1 MLQTKNLLLLLTL
14 CCGISSLFASSL
26 LKEENIEIIAG
37 TYEYKLGATPI
48 ISQSELIQS
57 GDQVLIKGVDYQID
71 YRKGI
76 ITFLNLPQTSL
87 ISVSYIL
94 IPPTL
99 SKPKQ
104 SYQVQALSDSLI
116 QNIKPTQKSKL
127 WQGDGKLLING
138 SKTFAVSF
146 GDEGFDLLQSLH
158 VKLSGEIAEGVS
170 IMAQLSDSESKL
182 TPEGDSKEL
191 SSLDQVFIKLKAPHW
206 SLAMGDLDIK
216 QEGTRYMD
224 YYTRFEG
231 VDLQVGRDSW
241 GQATYLAG
249 GGENSQCELHIIDGK
264 QGPYYLNPDGELGS
278 LLVVAGSETV
288 YINGIKQE
296 RGSDYYIDYAEGSI
310 MFNRMVYS
318 SDKVSVWFK
327 YTGEH
332 YPKHGIMLN
341 FQRELLPGFSLT
353 QRFFSSFDSKDNPL
367 VFDFTPQDRQALQL
381 AGDSDAWSDGASLVE
396 PGQGVYRLATDDTGF
411 SYYEYAL
418 ADSLADY
425 MVVFSYV
432 GLGNGDYEQFAPGKY
447 RFVGIG
453 LGEWM
458 PQKKL
463 VSPKNT
469 GNVALRAQ
477 YQKAQF
483 DLGVE
488 GVFSSHDANT
498 LSNRDD
504 NDNLGGMLFSW
515 LRLKSKHQ
523 KIVPS
528 ASLEAEKR
536 WAKTVLLSDYSS
548 QVANYDQ
555 GSLLLADSLAMENIG
570 LNLDVDFDTYAKP
583 SISMHYIRAEQG
595 IRQYVWRLG
604 WQNKALKY
612 LPASRI
618 NSTITS
624 SSSDSEDYISG
635 TSMSNIAETNWALK
649 WFKIGGSAN
658 QRGFTSADN
667 NTKDSFLRLNPFLEL
682 GEAQK
687 AKTHLSFIL
696 DKTEHTQAA
705 QSAESESQTYVFKQ
719 QINTLNHNLQLEY
732 NHREYFA
739 KTDSTRSSYDL
750 VNHRSSNSFLNR
762 ALVLIANYQLNQ
774 TEFYPRIRELQYIG
788 HGLGTVDSTGVI
800 TPNGDWDWAYV
811 TSAQGSLSSENNLQ
825 ASLYIKPANILPHS
839 ILKRINS
846 DISIWG
852 TLQRTG
858 DKSALPRLP
867 ILLNPNRDDDKLI
880 QHNQNYQQNIWIELL
895 PGKMT
900 SQLSWE
906 TTQNTDN
913 RYQDRAYSFRDSKGI
928 KIDLNRLGN
937 YNISMLLQHKEEE
950 DNRYGSKLKNNN
962 ISGFVMRNFGKHNIL
977 RLDAFA
983 FDENGSS
990 TTDTDAFRLWGVGI
1004 QPGYRGGWALKGRF
1018 SSELKLQYNVRD
1030 QEGFLNFLP
1039 EKRGG
1044 FILGFKLN
1052 MNYRINEFSTVS
1064 LDYSL
1069 NDYPKEKIKH
1079 QLKLEFRAE
1088 L

>member
-1 MLQTKNLLLLLTL
+1 MSQSKSLLLLLIL
-14 CCGISSLFASSL
+14 CCGISFLFANSL
-26 LKEENIEIIAG
+26 LKEENITLTAG
-37 TYEYKLGATPI
+37 TYIYKLGAAPV
-48 ISQSELIQS
+48 ISASEIIQS
-57 GDQVLIKGVDYQID
+57 ADGVLSKGIDYQID
-71 YRKGI
+71 YRRGI
-76 ITFLNLPQTSL
+76 ITLLILPQTSS
-87 ISVSYIL
+87 IHISYIL
-94 IPPTL
+94 IPPSI

-104 SYQVQALSDSLI
+104 SYRVQALSDSLI
-116 QNIKPTQKSKL
+116 QNIKPTQKGNL

-146 GDEGFDLLQSLH
+146 GDEGFDVLQSLY
-158 VKLSGEIAEGVS
+158 VKLSGEITDGLS
-170 IMAQLSDSESKL
+170 ILAQLSDSESKL

-191 SSLDQVFIKLKAPHW
+191 SSLDQVFIKLKAPKW
-206 SLAMGDLDIK
+206 ALAMGDLDTK
-216 QEGTRYMD
+216 LEGTRYMD

-231 VDLQVGRDSW
+231 IDLQIGKKSW

-249 GGENSQCELHIIDGK
+249 GGESSQCDIQVIDGK
-264 QGPYYLNPDGELGS
+264 QGPYYLNPGGEPGS

-288 YINGIKQE
+288 YINGLKQE
-296 RGSDYYIDYAEGSI
+296 RGSDYYIDYAEGSL

-318 SDKVSVWFK
+318 TDKVSVWFK

-332 YPKHGIMLN
+332 YPRHGFIVN
-341 FQRELLPGFSLT
+341 IQGEILPGLSLT
-353 QRFFSSFDSKDNPL
+353 QRFFTSFDSKDNPL
-367 VFDFTPQDRQALQL
+367 VFDFTPQDLQALQN

-396 PGQGVYRLATDDTGF
+396 PGQGLYRLVVDETGF

-432 GLGNGDYEQFAPGKY
+432 GVRNGDYEQFSPGKY

-463 VSPKNT
+463 ATPKKT
-469 GNVALRAQ
+469 GNMALRAQ

-483 DLGVE
+483 DLGIE
-488 GVFSSHDANT
+488 GVFSNHDINT
-498 LSNRDD
+498 LSHRDD
-504 NDNLGGMLFSW
+504 NDNLAGMLYGW
-515 LRLKSKHQ
+515 LRYQVKNK
-523 KIVPS
+523 KIKPLI
-528 ASLEAEKR
+528 SLESEKR
-536 WAKTVLLSDYSS
+536 WAKTVLLSDFSS
-548 QVANYDQ
+548 RVSNHDQ
-555 GSLLLADSLAMENIG
+555 GSLLLADSLAMENVG
-570 LNLDVDFDTYAKP
+570 LNLAIDFNQSAKP
-583 SISMHYIRAEQG
+583 SISMYYIRAEQG
-595 IRQYVWRLG
+595 IEQYVLRMG

-612 LPASRI
+612 LPASKI

-624 SSSDSEDYISG
+624 STSESNSFNSG
-635 TSMSNIAETNWALK
+635 TSMSNIAEANWARK

-658 QRGFTSADN
+658 QQGFKSSDETIRDN
-667 NTKDSFLRLNPFLEL
+667 FLRLNPFLEL
-682 GEAQK
+682 GGGQK
-687 AKTHLSFIL
+687 AKTHLSYIL
-696 DKTEHTQAA
+696 DKNEHTQAA
-705 QSAESESQTYVFKQ
+705 QSSDTESQTYVFKQ
-719 QINTLNHNLQLEY
+719 QINTLNHNLQLEF

-739 KTDSTRSSYDL
+739 QADSTRSRYDL
-750 VNHRSSNSFLNR
+750 INHRSSNSFLNR

-811 TSAQGSLSSENNLQ
+811 TSSQGSLSSENNLQ
-825 ASLYIKPANILPHS
+825 ASLYIKPVNILSHKLLS
-839 ILKRINS
+839 RFNS
-846 DISIWG
+846 DISVWG
-852 TLQRTG
+852 TLQRMG

-867 ILLNPNRDDDKLI
+867 IILKPDQEDDKLI

-895 PGKMT
+895 PGKMS
-900 SQLSWE
+900 SQLTWE
-906 TTQNTDN
+906 TMQNTDN
-913 RYQDRAYSFRDSKGI
+913 RYQDKAYSFRDTKGM
-928 KIDLNRLGN
+928 KLDLNRVGK
-937 YNISMLLQHKEEE
+937 YNFSLMVQHKKEE

-962 ISGFVMRNFGKHNIL
+962 INGFVMRNFGKHNII
-977 RLDAFA
+977 RLDIFA

-990 TTDTDAFRLWGVGI
+990 TTNTDAFRLWGVGL
-1004 QPGYRGGWALKGRF
+1004 QPGYRGGWALKGKI

-1030 QEGFLNFLP
+1030 QEGFLSFLP

-1052 MNYRINEFSTVS
+1052 MNYRINEFSTAS

-1069 NDYPKEKIKH
+1069 DDYPKEKIKH
-1079 QLKLEFRAE
+1079 RLKLEFRAE